1 MESVKTGKT
10 NKVGKNTEMAHTKT
24 NKETHFKQVSAITN
38 RIRSI
43 GGIFTKIAKKVR
55 ELVKKHPK
63 KSSAALVVL
72 TPVACKRAKEL
83 DDKVQDKSKQA
94 EKENK
99 INWWKYSGLTIATSL
114 LLAACSAG
122 DIDKQIEL
130 EQEKQKT
137 EQEKKEAENARD
149 RANKSEIELEQERQ
163 KTNKSGI
170 ELANSQIKAEQE
182 RQKTEQEKQKANKS
196 EIELEQQKQK
206 TINTQRDLIKEQ
218 KDFIKETE
226 QNCQEK
232 HGQLFIKRARIK
244 TGITTGI
251 AIEIEA
257 ECKTPKPTKTNQTPI
272 QPKHLPNSKHPH
284 SQRGSKAQELIAY
297 LLFEQKDFIIETEQK
312 CQEKHNQFFIKKA
325 GIKGGAIEVEAEC
338 KTPKPTKTNQ
348 TPIQPKHLPNSKQPH
363 SQRGSKAQEL
373 IAYLQKELESLP
385 YSQKAI
391 AKQVDFYKPSSI
403 AYLELDPRDF
413 KVTEEWQNE
422 NLKIRSKAQAKMLE
436 MRKPQAN
443 LSPSQSFLFV
453 QRIFADINKEIE
465 AAANTEKK
473 AEKVGYGYS
482 KRV

>member
-10 NKVGKNTEMAHTKT
+10 SKVGKNTETADTKA
-24 NKETHFKQVSAITN
+24 NKETHFKQASAITN
-38 RIRSI
+38 MLRSI
-43 GGIFTKIAKKVR
+43 GGFFTKIMKKVR

-63 KSSAALVVL
+63 KSNAALVVL
-72 TPVACKRAKEL
+72 THAACKRAKEL

-94 EKENK
+94 EKENQ
-99 INWWKYSGLTIATSL
+99 INWWKYSGLTIAASL
-114 LLAACSAG
+114 LLAACSTG
-122 DIDKQIEL
+122 DTDKQIEL
-130 EQEKQKT
+130 EQEKQKANKSGIEL
-137 EQEKKEAENARD
+137 EQERQKT
-149 RANKSEIELEQERQ
+149 NKSEIELEQERQ

-232 HGQLFIKRARIK
+232 HGQLFIKKARIK

-257 ECKTPKPTKTNQTPI
+257 ECKTPKPTKTNQ
-272 QPKHLPNSKHPH
+272 
-284 SQRGSKAQELIAY
+284 A
-297 LLFEQKDFIIETEQK
+297 
-312 CQEKHNQFFIKKA
+312 
-325 GIKGGAIEVEAEC
+325 
-338 KTPKPTKTNQ
+338 
-348 TPIQPKHLPNSKQPH
+348 PIQPKHLPNSKQPR

-436 MRKPQAN
+436 MRSLKPDSQAH
-443 LSPSQSFLFV
+443 LLTSQSLLFI
-453 QRIFADINKEIE
+453 QKIFADVSKEIE

-473 AEKVGYGYS
+473 AEKAGYGYS
-482 KRV
+482 KRM

>member
-10 NKVGKNTEMAHTKT
+10 NKIGKNTEMANTKA
-24 NKETHFKQVSAITN
+24 NKKTHFKQASAITN
-38 RIRSI
+38 TLRSI
-43 GGIFTKIAKKVR
+43 SGFFTKIAKKVR

-63 KSSAALVVL
+63 KSKVALVVL
-72 TPVACKRAKEL
+72 THVACKKAKEL

-94 EKENK
+94 EKENQ
-99 INWWKYSGLTIATSL
+99 INWWKYSGLTIAASL

-130 EQEKQKT
+130 EQEK
-137 EQEKKEAENARD
+137 KEAENARD
-149 RANKSEIELEQERQ
+149 RANKSGIELEQERQ

-232 HGQLFIKRARIK
+232 HGQLFIKKARIK

-272 QPKHLPNSKHPH
+272 QPKH
-284 SQRGSKAQELIAY
+284 
-297 LLFEQKDFIIETEQK
+297 F
-312 CQEKHNQFFIKKA
+312 
-325 GIKGGAIEVEAEC
+325 
-338 KTPKPTKTNQ
+338 
-348 TPIQPKHLPNSKQPH
+348 PNSKQPR

-413 KVTEEWQNE
+413 NATEEWQKE

-436 MRKPQAN
+436 MRNPQAH
-443 LSPSQSFLFV
+443 LPTSQSLLFV
-453 QRIFADINKEIE
+453 QKIFADVNKEIKVV
-465 AAANTEKK
+465 ANTEKK
-473 AEKVGYGYS
+473 AEKAGYGYS

>member
-1 MESVKTGKT
+1 MPVIRVLVMLATMMMKLVKTAKEK
-10 NKVGKNTEMAHTKT
+10 KVFKNTEMAHTKT

-38 RIRSI
+38 RLRSI

-63 KSSAALVVL
+63 KSNVALVVL
-72 TPVACKRAKEL
+72 THVACKRAKEL
-83 DDKVQDKSKQA
+83 DDKVQDKSKQT

-149 RANKSEIELEQERQ
+149 RANKSGIELEQERQ

-182 RQKTEQEKQKANKS
+182 RQKTEQEKQKTNKS
-196 EIELEQQKQK
+196 GIELEQQKQK

-272 QPKHLPNSKHPH
+272 QPKHLPNSK
-284 SQRGSKAQELIAY
+284 
-297 LLFEQKDFIIETEQK
+297 
-312 CQEKHNQFFIKKA
+312 
-325 GIKGGAIEVEAEC
+325 
-338 KTPKPTKTNQ
+338 
-348 TPIQPKHLPNSKQPH
+348 QPH

-391 AKQVDFYKPSSI
+391 AKQVNFYKPSSI

-436 MRKPQAN
+436 MRKTQAN
-443 LSPSQSFLFV
+443 LSPFQSFSILQNIV
-453 QRIFADINKEIE
+453 ADISKEIE

-482 KRV
+482 KRM

>member
-10 NKVGKNTEMAHTKT
+10 NKVGKNTETADTKA
-24 NKETHFKQVSAITN
+24 NKEAHFKQASAITN
-38 RIRSI
+38 TLRSI
-43 GGIFTKIAKKVR
+43 GGFFTKIAKRVR
-55 ELVKKHPK
+55 GLVKKHPK
-63 KSSAALVVL
+63 KSNAALVVL
-72 TPVACKRAKEL
+72 THVVCKKAKEL

-94 EKENK
+94 EKENQ
-99 INWWKYSGLTIATSL
+99 INWWKYSGLTIAASL

-122 DIDKQIEL
+122 DTDKQIEL

-137 EQEKKEAENARD
+137 EQEQQKTEQERQKANKSGIELEQERQKTEQE
-149 RANKSEIELEQERQ
+149 RQKTEQERQKTNKSEIELEQERQ

-232 HGQLFIKRARIK
+232 HGQLFIKKARIK

-272 QPKHLPNSKHPH
+272 QPKHLPNSK
-284 SQRGSKAQELIAY
+284 
-297 LLFEQKDFIIETEQK
+297 
-312 CQEKHNQFFIKKA
+312 
-325 GIKGGAIEVEAEC
+325 
-338 KTPKPTKTNQ
+338 
-348 TPIQPKHLPNSKQPH
+348 QPR

-413 KVTEEWQNE
+413 KATEEWQKE

-436 MRKPQAN
+436 MRSLKPDSQAH
-443 LSPSQSFLFV
+443 LSTSQSLLFL
-453 QRIFADINKEIE
+453 QKIFADVSKEIE

-473 AEKVGYGYS
+473 VEKAGYGYS
-482 KRV
+482 KRM

>member
-10 NKVGKNTEMAHTKT
+10 NKVGKNTEMANTKT
-24 NKETHFKQVSAITN
+24 NKETHFKQVSAIINTL
-38 RIRSI
+38 RSI

-63 KSSAALVVL
+63 KSNVALVVL
-72 TPVACKRAKEL
+72 THVACKRAKEL

-94 EKENK
+94 EKENQ

-114 LLAACSAG
+114 LLAACNVG

-130 EQEKQKT
+130 EQEK
-137 EQEKKEAENARD
+137 KEVENARD
-149 RANKSEIELEQERQ
+149 RANKSGIELEQQRQKTEQERQ

-182 RQKTEQEKQKANKS
+182 RQKTNKS
-196 EIELEQQKQK
+196 GIELEQQRQKAEQEKQK

-232 HGQLFIKRARIK
+232 HGQLFIKRTRIK

-257 ECKTPKPTKTNQTPI
+257 ECKTPKP
-272 QPKHLPNSKHPH
+272 
-284 SQRGSKAQELIAY
+284 A
-297 LLFEQKDFIIETEQK
+297 
-312 CQEKHNQFFIKKA
+312 
-325 GIKGGAIEVEAEC
+325 
-338 KTPKPTKTNQ
+338 KTNQ

-436 MRKPQAN
+436 MRKPQAH
-443 LSPSQSFLFV
+443 LSTSQSLLFV
-453 QRIFADINKEIE
+453 QKIFADINKEIKVV
-465 AAANTEKK
+465 ANTEKK
-473 AEKVGYGYS
+473 AEKAGYGYS
-482 KRV
+482 KRM

>member
-1 MESVKTGKT
+1 MVIKSVKTGKT

-24 NKETHFKQVSAITN
+24 NKETHFKQVGAITN
-38 RIRSI
+38 ILRSI
-43 GGIFTKIAKKVR
+43 GGIFTKIVSKVR
-55 ELVKKHPK
+55 GLVKKHPK
-63 KSSAALVVL
+63 KSNVALVVL
-72 TPVACKRAKEL
+72 THVACKKAKEL

-94 EKENK
+94 EKENQ

-114 LLAACSAG
+114 LLAACSVG

-149 RANKSEIELEQERQ
+149 RANKSGIELEQERQ

-182 RQKTEQEKQKANKS
+182 RQKTEQEKQKTSN
-196 EIELEQQKQK
+196 IETNNQIKVEQEKQK
-206 TINTQRDLIKEQ
+206 TIKEQ
-218 KDFIKETE
+218 KDLVKEQKDLVKEQKDLVKEQKDLVKEQKDLVKKAE
-226 QNCQEK
+226 QNCQE
-232 HGQLFIKRARIK
+232 
-244 TGITTGI
+244 
-251 AIEIEA
+251 
-257 ECKTPKPTKTNQTPI
+257 N
-272 QPKHLPNSKHPH
+272 H
-284 SQRGSKAQELIAY
+284 S
-297 LLFEQKDFIIETEQK
+297 
-312 CQEKHNQFFIKKA
+312 QFFIKKV
-325 GIKGGAIEVEAEC
+325 GIKDSISIEVEAEC

-348 TPIQPKHLPNSKQPH
+348 TPIQPKHLPNSKQPR

-391 AKQVDFYKPSSI
+391 AKQVNFYRPSSI

-413 KVTEEWQNE
+413 KVTEEWQKE

-436 MRKPQAN
+436 MRDLKPDPQAH
-443 LSPSQSFLFV
+443 LSTSQSLLFV
-453 QRIFADINKEIE
+453 QKIFADISKEIE

>member
-1 MESVKTGKT
+1 M
-10 NKVGKNTEMAHTKT
+10 
-24 NKETHFKQVSAITN
+24 N
-38 RIRSI
+38 R
-43 GGIFTKIAKKVR
+43 VR

-63 KSSAALVVL
+63 KSKVALVVL
-72 TPVACKRAKEL
+72 THAACKRAKEL

-94 EKENK
+94 EKENQ

-114 LLAACSAG
+114 LLAACSVG

-137 EQEKKEAENARD
+137 EQEQQKTEQEKQK
-149 RANKSEIELEQERQ
+149 ANKSGIELEQERQ

-170 ELANSQIKAEQE
+170 ELTNSQIKAEQE
-182 RQKTEQEKQKANKS
+182 RQKTEQEKQKTNKS
-196 EIELEQQKQK
+196 GIELEQQKQK
-206 TINTQRDLIKEQ
+206 TISTQRDLIKEQ

-272 QPKHLPNSKHPH
+272 QPKHLPNSK
-284 SQRGSKAQELIAY
+284 
-297 LLFEQKDFIIETEQK
+297 
-312 CQEKHNQFFIKKA
+312 
-325 GIKGGAIEVEAEC
+325 
-338 KTPKPTKTNQ
+338 
-348 TPIQPKHLPNSKQPH
+348 QPR

-413 KVTEEWQNE
+413 KATEEWQKE

-436 MRKPQAN
+436 MRSLKPNPQAH
-443 LSPSQSFLFV
+443 LSTSQSLLFV
-453 QRIFADINKEIE
+453 QKIFADVSKEIE

-473 AEKVGYGYS
+473 VEKAGYGYS

>member
-1 MESVKTGKT
+1 MKSVKTGRT
-10 NKVGKNTEMAHTKT
+10 NKVGKNTETANTKA

-38 RIRSI
+38 RLRSI
-43 GGIFTKIAKKVR
+43 GGFFTKIVKKVR
-55 ELVKKHPK
+55 ELFKKHPE

-72 TPVACKRAKEL
+72 THVACKRAKEL

-94 EKENK
+94 EKENQ

-114 LLAACSAG
+114 LLAACSVG

-130 EQEKQKT
+130 EQEKQK
-137 EQEKKEAENARD
+137 
-149 RANKSEIELEQERQ
+149 ANKSEIELEQERQ

-206 TINTQRDLIKEQ
+206 TINTQRDLVKEQ

-257 ECKTPKPTKTNQTPI
+257 ECKTPKP
-272 QPKHLPNSKHPH
+272 
-284 SQRGSKAQELIAY
+284 A
-297 LLFEQKDFIIETEQK
+297 
-312 CQEKHNQFFIKKA
+312 
-325 GIKGGAIEVEAEC
+325 
-338 KTPKPTKTNQ
+338 KTNQ

-391 AKQVDFYKPSSI
+391 AKQVDFYRPSSI

-436 MRKPQAN
+436 MRNVKPYPQAH
-443 LSPSQSFLFV
+443 LSPFQSFSILQNIV
-453 QRIFADINKEIE
+453 ADINKGIE
-465 AAANTEKK
+465 TAANTEKK
-473 AEKVGYGYS
+473 AEKAGYGYS
-482 KRV
+482 KRM

>member
-1 MESVKTGKT
+1 MKKRLVMESVKTGKT
-10 NKVGKNTEMAHTKT
+10 NKVSKNTETANTKA
-24 NKETHFKQVSAITN
+24 NKETHFKQASAITN
-38 RIRSI
+38 TIRSI
-43 GGIFTKIAKKVR
+43 GGIFTKIMKRVR

-63 KSSAALVVL
+63 KSKAALVVL
-72 TPVACKRAKEL
+72 THVACKRAKEL

-94 EKENK
+94 EKENQ

-114 LLAACSAG
+114 LLVACSVG

-137 EQEKKEAENARD
+137 EQEKQKTEQEQQKTEQEKQK
-149 RANKSEIELEQERQ
+149 ANKSGIELEQERQ

-182 RQKTEQEKQKANKS
+182 RQKTEQEKQKTNKS

-257 ECKTPKPTKTNQTPI
+257 ECKTPKP
-272 QPKHLPNSKHPH
+272 
-284 SQRGSKAQELIAY
+284 A
-297 LLFEQKDFIIETEQK
+297 
-312 CQEKHNQFFIKKA
+312 
-325 GIKGGAIEVEAEC
+325 
-338 KTPKPTKTNQ
+338 KTNQ
-348 TPIQPKHLPNSKQPH
+348 TPIQPKHLPNSKQPR

-413 KVTEEWQNE
+413 NATEEWQKE

-436 MRKPQAN
+436 MRDLKPDPQAH
-443 LSPSQSFLFV
+443 LSTSQSLLFV
-453 QRIFADINKEIE
+453 QKIFADVNKEIE

-473 AEKVGYGYS
+473 VEKAGYGYS
-482 KRV
+482 KRM

>member
-10 NKVGKNTEMAHTKT
+10 NKVSKNTEMANTKT
-24 NKETHFKQVSAITN
+24 NKETHFKQVSVITN
-38 RIRSI
+38 TLRSI
-43 GGIFTKIAKKVR
+43 GGFFTKIMKRVR

-63 KSSAALVVL
+63 KSKVVLVVL
-72 TPVACKRAKEL
+72 THVACKRAKEL

-130 EQEKQKT
+130 EQEKQKANKSGIELEQERQKTEQERQKTEQERQKT
-137 EQEKKEAENARD
+137 EQEKQK
-149 RANKSEIELEQERQ
+149 ANKSEIELEQERQ

-182 RQKTEQEKQKANKS
+182 RQKTEQEKQKTSKS
-196 EIELEQQKQK
+196 GIELEQQKQK

-257 ECKTPKPTKTNQTPI
+257 ECKTPKPAKTN
-272 QPKHLPNSKHPH
+272 
-284 SQRGSKAQELIAY
+284 
-297 LLFEQKDFIIETEQK
+297 
-312 CQEKHNQFFIKKA
+312 
-325 GIKGGAIEVEAEC
+325 
-338 KTPKPTKTNQ
+338 
-348 TPIQPKHLPNSKQPH
+348 
-363 SQRGSKAQEL
+363 
-373 IAYLQKELESLP
+373 
-385 YSQKAI
+385 
-391 AKQVDFYKPSSI
+391 
-403 AYLELDPRDF
+403 
-413 KVTEEWQNE
+413 
-422 NLKIRSKAQAKMLE
+422 
-436 MRKPQAN
+436 
-443 LSPSQSFLFV
+443 
-453 QRIFADINKEIE
+453 
-465 AAANTEKK
+465 
-473 AEKVGYGYS
+473 
-482 KRV
+482 

>member
-10 NKVGKNTEMAHTKT
+10 NKVGKNAETTNTKT

-38 RIRSI
+38 TLRSI
-43 GGIFTKIAKKVR
+43 GGIFTKIVKKIR
-55 ELVKKHPK
+55 ELFKKHPK
-63 KSSAALVVL
+63 KSKVALVVL
-72 TPVACKRAKEL
+72 THAACKRAKEL

-94 EKENK
+94 EKENQ

-114 LLAACSAG
+114 LLAACSTG

-130 EQEKQKT
+130 EQEKQKANKSGIELEQERQKT
-137 EQEKKEAENARD
+137 EQEKQK
-149 RANKSEIELEQERQ
+149 ANKSEIELEQERQ

-232 HGQLFIKRARIK
+232 HGQLFIKKARIK

-257 ECKTPKPTKTNQTPI
+257 ECKTPKP
-272 QPKHLPNSKHPH
+272 
-284 SQRGSKAQELIAY
+284 A
-297 LLFEQKDFIIETEQK
+297 
-312 CQEKHNQFFIKKA
+312 
-325 GIKGGAIEVEAEC
+325 
-338 KTPKPTKTNQ
+338 KTNQ

-363 SQRGSKAQEL
+363 SQRGSKAQEF

-391 AKQVDFYKPSSI
+391 AKQVNFYRPSSI

-436 MRKPQAN
+436 MRKPQAH
-443 LSPSQSFLFV
+443 LSTSQSLLFV
-453 QRIFADINKEIE
+453 QKIFADINKEIKVV
-465 AAANTEKK
+465 ANTEKK
-473 AEKVGYGYS
+473 AEKAGYGYS
-482 KRV
+482 KRM